1 VKLSSI
7 YKFPVLLGGLIIL
20 LYLIQLI
27 ASERVEVV
35 ELHTLNNQGEEIIT
49 RLWVVDDDGYQ
60 YLRVGADGS
69 GWFDRLRAAEMVDIT
84 RNGRRYS
91 YSWTTRQTKSA
102 QINVLMRGKYG
113 WGDSFIGYL
122 TGGRVGSIPIELRLA
137 Q

>member
-1 VKLSSI
+1 MKLSSI
-7 YKFPVLLGGLIIL
+7 YRFPILLVSLIIL

-35 ELHTLNNQGEEIIT
+35 ELHTLNIEGEEIIT
-49 RLWVVDDDGYQ
+49 RLWIVDNGGYQ

-69 GWFDRLRAAEMVDIT
+69 RWFDRLRVAEMVDIT

-91 YSWTTRQTKSA
+91 YSWTTRQSKSA
-102 QINVLMRGKYG
+102 QINLLMRDKYG

-122 TGGRVGSIPIELRLA
+122 TGGRVGSTPIELKLA